1 MKANI
6 NLNENAEKALA
17 QINYLCKVNKLQVT
31 TKEGQINI
39 ALDWLSTIINNM
51 EEVDIETLLKIK
63 MK

>member
-6 NLNENAEKALA
+6 NLNENAEIALA
-17 QINYLCKVNKLQVT
+17 QINYICKINKLPVT

-39 ALDWLSTIINNM
+39 GLEWLSTIINNM

>member
-17 QINYLCKVNKLQVT
+17 QINYLCKVNKLPVT

-39 ALDWLSTIINNM
+39 ALDWLSKIINNM